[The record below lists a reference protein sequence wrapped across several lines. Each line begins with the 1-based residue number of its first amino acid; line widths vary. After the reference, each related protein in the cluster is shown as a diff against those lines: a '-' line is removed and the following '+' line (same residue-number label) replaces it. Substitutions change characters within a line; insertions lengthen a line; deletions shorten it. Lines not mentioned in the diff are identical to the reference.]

1 MVEKLRYTGIE
12 TIGYVPWGSHYS
24 QLYNT
29 KHDLADVLVPYF
41 QAGLLNNE
49 ACVCITL
56 DDVGE
61 SVMKEALS
69 KVMPD
74 FDNYVKIGQMKFM
87 SYKDIYHENNKVKV
101 NRLIDTWTNLCDNA
115 LSEGYEGLRISGDGS
130 WVETSQ
136 WNEFIKYEKE
146 LDNIIKQYKL
156 IALCTYS
163 LSNCSASDIIDII
176 QSHQSMLVRKDLG
189 WVLLES
195 STTKETKEELRNAK
209 RLYAVLSKINHAI
222 IRIKDINLLY
232 EEACRIVVEDG
243 LCLVAWIGTIDKQTK
258 EIKTTIQWGFEEAET
273 REIERNFRALSI
285 KSYRFIYDTI
295 ITGKYSVCNYVL
307 ETSKGF
313 FWHDVYVKHGIR
325 SFAAFPLIKDGEV
338 FAVMNLYS
346 KEYSF
351 INDEDVE
358 LLNQLC
364 ADIAF
369 AIEALEKEKL
379 RKQMEEELRQSEER
393 YRMIFE
399 LSPEAIFVHSDFKIL
414 YANPAGLRL
423 LGAKTS
429 EELIGGNLL
438 KFIHKDSHNLVFARR
453 EALKRHPG
461 PLPFV
466 EEKFIK
472 LDGTVIEVE
481 AAASYYP
488 EKDKYAMISV
498 IRNITERKKLEQIRK
513 TSEENMRLLN
523 EAREYDKLK
532 TEFFANIS
540 HELRTPINVILSAI
554 QLLNIYTAK
563 DDFEE
568 NNDKLVRY
576 IFTMQQNCYRLLRLV
591 SNIIDITKIDA
602 GFFELQLSNQNI
614 VSIVEDI
621 ALSVSEYIEHKGI
634 TLVFDTEVEEKLMA
648 CDADKIERI
657 MLNLLSNSIKFT
669 KEGGKISVNIFDMGD
684 KITISVKDNG
694 IGIPKE
700 ELGHVFERFQQVDK
714 SLRRSHEGSGI
725 GLSIV
730 KSLIELHGGT
740 IRVESEYGKGTEFM
754 VELPVKLIEPSK
766 EINYIQ
772 LPEENIEKIN
782 IEFSDIYS

>member
-1 MVEKLRYTGIE
+1 LAFSRRESIMRKISPLPFIE
-12 TIGYVPWGSHYS
+12 
-24 QLYNT
+24 Q
-29 KHDLADVLVPYF
+29 
-41 QAGLLNNE
+41 
-49 ACVCITL
+49 
-56 DDVGE
+56 
-61 SVMKEALS
+61 
-69 KVMPD
+69 
-74 FDNYVKIGQMKFM
+74 KFIK
-87 SYKDIYHENNKVKV
+87 S
-101 NRLIDTWTNLCDNA
+101 
-115 LSEGYEGLRISGDGS
+115 DGS
-130 WVETSQ
+130 IIDVETSSSY
-136 WNEFIKYEKE
+136 FP
-146 LDNIIKQYKL
+146 
-156 IALCTYS
+156 
-163 LSNCSASDIIDII
+163 
-176 QSHQSMLVRKDLG
+176 HKD
-189 WVLLES
+189 
-195 STTKETKEELRNAK
+195 K
-209 RLYAVLSKINHAI
+209 HAI
-222 IRIKDINLLY
+222 VS
-232 EEACRIVVEDG
+232 VV
-243 LCLVAWIGTIDKQTK
+243 
-258 EIKTTIQWGFEEAET
+258 
-273 REIERNFRALSI
+273 
-285 KSYRFIYDTI
+285 
-295 ITGKYSVCNYVL
+295 
-307 ETSKGF
+307 
-313 FWHDVYVKHGIR
+313 
-325 SFAAFPLIKDGEV
+325 
-338 FAVMNLYS
+338 
-346 KEYSF
+346 
-351 INDEDVE
+351 
-358 LLNQLC
+358 
-364 ADIAF
+364 
-369 AIEALEKEKL
+369 
-379 RKQMEEELRQSEER
+379 
-393 YRMIFE
+393 
-399 LSPEAIFVHSDFKIL
+399 
-414 YANPAGLRL
+414 
-423 LGAKTS
+423 
-429 EELIGGNLL
+429 
-438 KFIHKDSHNLVFARR
+438 
-453 EALKRHPG
+453 
-461 PLPFV
+461 
-466 EEKFIK
+466 
-472 LDGTVIEVE
+472 
-481 AAASYYP
+481 
-488 EKDKYAMISV
+488 
-498 IRNITERKKLEQIRK
+498 RNITERKRIEQMTKL
-513 TSEENMRLLN
+513 SEENMRLLN